1 MITFGYKNRFSGLIR
16 ALLALAVGIVMVVS
30 KTNALELA
38 VRIIAAFLLATG
50 LVTFFLGLK
59 SKQNG

>member
-16 ALLALAVGIVMVVS
+16 AFLALAVGVVMVVS

-38 VRIIAAFLLATG
+38 VRIISACDRYCYLLPWLEGQAEW
-50 LVTFFLGLK
+50 
-59 SKQNG
+59 